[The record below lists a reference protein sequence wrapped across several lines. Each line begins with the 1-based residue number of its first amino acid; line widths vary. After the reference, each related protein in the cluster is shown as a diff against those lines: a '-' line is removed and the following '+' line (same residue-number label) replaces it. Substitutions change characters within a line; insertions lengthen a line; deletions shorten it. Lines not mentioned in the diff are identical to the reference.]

1 MFNISVGGSMN
12 DQTHFKNFQYN
23 KGSGTD
29 FLGFD
34 NGLRSLNGGI
44 NATLRPMNNGY
55 DLLNNGL
62 NNDWSIKNRKPI
74 ADLSL
79 GMNIAIAG

>member
-1 MFNISVGGSMN
+1 MIRLIL
-12 DQTHFKNFQYN
+12 KNFQYN

-62 NNDWSIKNRKPI
+62 NNDWSIEPQAYCRPQPEHEHRP
-74 ADLSL
+74 SL
-79 GMNIAIAG
+79 GE

>member
-1 MFNISVGGSMN
+1 MN

-62 NNDWSIKNRKPI
+62 NNDWSIKEPQAYCRPQPEHEHRP
-74 ADLSL
+74 SL
-79 GMNIAIAG
+79 GE